1 MLWNCPHCQHAITNR
16 TIKSV
21 KVACE
26 NNRRAMQCPACSNE
40 VEMNVHSSEYW
51 QIIIPVLGLLA
62 LWGASRNP
70 NSTASMILAAVFV
83 GGGLA
88 ATLYIKAVLLKHW
101 QRFRVP
107 VKPA

>member
-21 KVACE
+21 KVASE
-26 NNRRAMQCPACSNE
+26 NNRRAMQCPACQGE

-62 LWGASRNP
+62 LWGASKNS
-70 NSTASMILAAVFV
+70 NSTASMVLAAIMV

-88 ATLYIKAVLLKHW
+88 ATLYIKNVLLKRW

-107 VKPA
+107 AKPE

>member
-1 MLWNCPHCQHAITNR
+1 MLWNCPHCQHTINNR

-21 KVACE
+21 KVASE
-26 NNRRAMQCPACSNE
+26 KNRRAMQCPACSNE